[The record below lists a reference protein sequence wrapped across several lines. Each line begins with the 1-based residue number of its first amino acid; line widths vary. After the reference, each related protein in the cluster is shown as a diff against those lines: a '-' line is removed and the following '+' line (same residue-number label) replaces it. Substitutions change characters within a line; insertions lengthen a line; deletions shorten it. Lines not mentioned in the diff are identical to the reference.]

1 MSYGTSNQPSRA
13 WLLVGLSL
21 GTLLAWWVIT
31 VVFESM
37 KVEAQHRHN
46 EQMEEDA
53 RQWVRQDAARKM
65 AAHEESLQRDQR
77 HLREWETA
85 AGGLVQSVS
94 KNPDLSLQE
103 LLEQV
108 AEVCAPTGTVVTVKV
123 DRFTDFEITMD
134 FRQPV
139 LIPQMAQ
146 AGACL
151 LQVGAPYLHSLR
163 FFQNGRLVAELDR
176 RGIESISDWSTASA
190 ATVEPLLLR
199 PEIEAAAPT
208 AAAQTAREES
218 EPIGD
223 FKRLRDAER
232 SLKAD
237 WDQQM
242 ELMQAL
248 LKAQADAVNL
258 ADVRDSTR
266 LQTKLRELRRA
277 GAGLE
282 GLRSGFLG
290 HEKLHQRLLTEQN
303 LDPLAVQIIMREAA
317 GRYREEKQHVDKF
330 FDALKTRQS
339 GADYFLN
346 EMQRQWG
353 SWRIVAEGLKISF
366 TSDAAKQAHDRGTAQ
381 WEAGDT
387 ATIAAMKE
395 WSAWNKARTERK

>member
-1 MSYGTSNQPSRA
+1 MSCGTSNQPSRA
-13 WLLVGLSL
+13 WLLVGLSV

-31 VVFESM
+31 VVFKSM
-37 KVEAQHRHN
+37 KVEAQSRHHA
-46 EQMEEDA
+46 QMEEDV

-65 AAHEESLQRDQR
+65 AAHEETLQRGQR
-77 HLREWETA
+77 HLREWEMA
-85 AGGLVQSVS
+85 AGGPVQSVS

-103 LLEQV
+103 LLEQA

-134 FRQPV
+134 FRQPI
-139 LIPQMAQ
+139 LAPQMAQ

-163 FFQNGRLVAELDR
+163 FFQNGRLLAELDR
-176 RGIESISDWSTASA
+176 RGIESVSDWSTASA
-190 ATVEPLLLR
+190 AIVEPLLLR
-199 PEIEAAAPT
+199 PETEAAAPPV
-208 AAAQTAREES
+208 AAQTAREET

-232 SLKAD
+232 SVRAN

-242 ELMQAL
+242 ELLQAL
-248 LKAQADAVNL
+248 LKAQAEAVNL

-266 LQTKLRELRRA
+266 LQTKLLELRRA
-277 GAGLE
+277 GASLE

-290 HEKLHQRLLTEQN
+290 HEKLHERLLTEQN
-303 LDPLAVQIIMREAA
+303 LDPLAVLIIMRGAA
-317 GRYREEKQHVDKF
+317 GRYHEERQHVATF
-330 FDALKTRQS
+330 FDALTARQS
-339 GADYFLN
+339 GADYFLH

-353 SWRIVAEGLKISF
+353 NWRIVAEERKISF
-366 TSDAAKQAHDRGTAQ
+366 TAAAAKRAHDRGTAQ

-387 ATIAAMKE
+387 ATTAAMKE
-395 WSAWNKARTERK
+395 WSAWNKTRPEKK